1 MNEQADENDFTP
13 VASDTTTSPTG
24 ATSPTD
30 AATALA
36 TAHAA
41 PATTCAFPG
50 ACAPAGIYPDG
61 RRVLWPMAIG
71 GVSVAFGAMLLLRMI
86 GLLLNLIVV
95 LFSGGFSL
103 RSILGGHFLSPTN
116 MGAFLHGVLGGLL
129 LIAGLLVMRQN
140 RLGPTLHKVYAILAL
155 IPAAIAFVAHLVAN
169 WRSATEMVY
178 WTLWPAATVMIYPVF
193 LMIWF
198 HRLDVMREVALW
210 RLPPAPASI
219 PDMDGRGSR

>member
-1 MNEQADENDFTP
+1 
-13 VASDTTTSPTG
+13 
-24 ATSPTD
+24 
-30 AATALA
+30 
-36 TAHAA
+36 
-41 PATTCAFPG
+41 
-50 ACAPAGIYPDG
+50 
-61 RRVLWPMAIG
+61 
-71 GVSVAFGAMLLLRMI
+71 MLLLRMI
-86 GLLLNLIVV
+86 GLLLNLIV
-95 LFSGGFSL
+95 
-103 RSILGGHFLSPTN
+103 FLLSEGIPPRLAGQFVSPTN

-129 LIAGLLVMRQN
+129 LVAGIMVMRQS
-140 RLGPTLHKVYAILAL
+140 RLGPILHKVYAILAL

-210 RLPPAPASI
+210 RLPPAPVSI